1 MINKVIL
8 LGNLCADP
16 EIRYTQGGTAVAT
29 LRVATSEQ
37 WKDKAGEKQEHTEFH
52 RVIVWGRLG
61 EICGEILEKGSKV
74 YIEGKSQTREWTD
87 QNGVKKYTTEVVAKE
102 MKALSRRKS
111 EGGSQHNPGGSSP
124 DDYPEPPPGYA
135 GTGEDVP
142 F

>member
-8 LGNLCADP
+8 LGNLGADP
-16 EIRYTQGGTAVAT
+16 EIQYTAGGTAVAT
-29 LRVATSEQ
+29 LRVATTEQ
-37 WKDKAGEKQEHTEFH
+37 WKDKDGEKKEHTEWH

-74 YIEGKSQTREWTD
+74 YIEGKNQTREWTD
-87 QNGVKKYTTEVVAKE
+87 QNDVKKYTTEVVAKE

-111 EGGSQHNPGGSSP
+111 EGQHNPGGSSP
-124 DDYPEPPPGYA
+124 DDSFPEPPPGMT

>member
-8 LGNLCADP
+8 LGNLGADP
-16 EIRYTQGGTAVAT
+16 EIRYTAGGTAVAT
-29 LRVATSEQ
+29 LRVATTEQ
-37 WKDKAGEKQEHTEFH
+37 WKDKDGEKKEHTEWH

-74 YIEGKSQTREWTD
+74 YIEGKNQTREWTD

-111 EGGSQHNPGGSSP
+111 DGGDRPGYESHHEDSSF
-124 DDYPEPPPGYA
+124 PEPPMG